1 MRLGQ
6 AFANFG
12 NKVKNF
18 GLRVGSTLSHVAPKA
33 IKIGSFVAGALS
45 RLPGTIGTAAGY
57 LHKGLDVANNII
69 SALPSSQ
76 IKTKLQDLSGKVNDT
91 VNHYEPKINNAA
103 NTAKVIGDTASQIIN
118 TVKQK
123 II

>member
-18 GLRVGSTLSHVAPKA
+18 GLKVGSTLSHVAPKA

-57 LHKGLDVANNII
+57 LHRGLETANRFID
-69 SALPSSQ
+69 ALPSSQ
-76 IKTKLQDLSGKVNDT
+76 FKSKLQDLSGKVNDA
-91 VNHYEPKINNAA
+91 VNNYEPKINNAA
-103 NTAKVIGDTASQIIN
+103 NSAKVFGDTAGQIIDKL
-118 TVKQK
+118 KQR
-123 II
+123 IL